1 MANFDKLEK
10 IKRLNDTI
18 APAIRVCVQNL
29 EGTKSVLDSL
39 LKAISQKERAF
50 KEQAIALA
58 KQEEE
63 KQLALIKE
71 QQANEVKPVVE
82 VVEEVK
88 VEEPKKEVVVE
99 EIVETKVEEKVV
111 EAPKKVEQP
120 KVETVKPQPKLQSKP
135 EPQPQQKFQPTVV
148 ETKGEGNT
156 KVKTFT
162 DDKGNIRVRKFLDTS
177 RPQKPVQQAKPQQK
191 PVANGPQRD
200 FSKKAPQQ
208 NANFANKK
216 PQQQFGVGN
225 QTSNFATQPKVA
237 MPSFVPAQNNTRK
250 DNKRRDNA
258 KKNVERSEENFSKKN
273 LITRSFDDY
282 DDEKVV
288 RKAKTKKQDR
298 TSGPVTKIEHA
309 VVETQQVPIKVLS
322 ERIGVTVS
330 EIIKQLFKE
339 GVMKTINDT
348 VEFDYAEYIASM
360 FGVTLEL
367 KEKQTADEILEALA
381 QDNTIPDDT
390 KRAPI
395 VTVMGHV
402 DHGKTSLL
410 DAIRDTNV
418 IAGEAGHIT
427 QHIGAY
433 TVKAKGEQ
441 ITFIDTPGHAAFT
454 EMRARGAKIT
464 DVAIIVVA
472 ADDGIMQQTIEAINH
487 AKAADVSIVVAI
499 NKIDREGANIDRVKQ
514 QLAEQ
519 ELVPEEWGGNTICVP
534 ISAKKRIGIDSL
546 LEAVLLVS
554 EIKDLKGNPKRKGV
568 GTVLEAKIDKG
579 RGVVATV
586 LVSNGTLHI
595 GDSVIAGVATGKVRA
610 MFDDKG
616 KRVKSAGPSTP
627 VEVLGFSEVP
637 DAGDAFSVADEKL
650 VKRVAQ
656 ERKDRSKI
664 ENTKA
669 QAGLTL
675 SGLFDKISQ
684 GELKNLNLIVKT
696 DVLGSYE
703 ALKKSLEEISNDE
716 VKISVI
722 HGGVGAINDT
732 DVMLASASNAIVI
745 GFNVRLDAKSAAEKE
760 KVDVRIY
767 NVIYDAVDDV
777 TKAMKGMLDAKYEEN
792 VIGTAEVRQVFRISG
807 VGAVAGCYV
816 KEGKVVRNAKVRVY
830 RQEAKIY
837 EGELSSLKRFDN
849 DAKEVAQGFECGMSI
864 ANYNDIKVEDIFE
877 FYLMEEVQQ

>member
-1 MANFDKLEK
+1 MANFENYEK
-10 IKRLNDTI
+10 IKRLNDSV
-18 APAIRVCVQNL
+18 ASSFRVCVQNL
-29 EGTKSVLDSL
+29 ESSKSVLDSL
-39 LKAISQKERAF
+39 IRSITQKEKDI
-50 KEQAIALA
+50 KEQARIEALQKA
-58 KQEEE
+58 QLEQAEREKQAQEEVQSVQE
-63 KQLALIKE
+63 K
-71 QQANEVKPVVE
+71 VDVVE
-82 VVEEVK
+82 VVEPIVEQEVKPAVEVQPK
-88 VEEPKKEVVVE
+88 VEEVKA
-99 EIVETKVEEKVV
+99 KVEEKPT
-111 EAPKKVEQP
+111 PKP
-120 KVETVKPQPKLQSKP
+120 
-135 EPQPQQKFQPTVV
+135 QPTVV
-148 ETKGEGNT
+148 ETRSEGNT

-177 RPQKPVQQAKPQQK
+177 RPQKPQPQQK
-191 PVANGPQRD
+191 PQQQGASQQRD
-200 FSKKAPQQ
+200 FSKKGPQQ
-208 NANFANKK
+208 QNPNFAKK
-216 PQQQFGVGN
+216 PQQQGAQN
-225 QTSNFATQPKVA
+225 QSGNFAQSKVA
-237 MPSFVPAQNNTRK
+237 MPTFTPAQNNSRK
-250 DNKRRDNA
+250 DKRRDNP
-258 KKNVERSEENFSKKN
+258 KKNVERNDDNFSSKRN
-273 LITRSFDDY
+273 LITRSYDDY
-282 DDEKVV
+282 DDERVV
-288 RKAKTKKQDR
+288 RKAKSKKADH

-339 GVMKTINDT
+339 GVMKTINDS
-348 VEFDYAEYIASM
+348 VEFDYAEYIAGM

-367 KEKQTADEILEALA
+367 KEKQTADEILEEIAK
-381 QDNTIPDDT
+381 DNSIPDDT

-433 TVKAKGEQ
+433 TVKAKGEP

-472 ADDGIMQQTIEAINH
+472 ADDGIMQQTVEAINH

-534 ISAKKRIGIDSL
+534 ISAKKRINIDAL

-554 EIKDLKGNPKRKGV
+554 EIKDLKGNPKKKGT

-616 KRVKSAGPSTP
+616 KRVKSAGPSMP

-637 DAGDAFSVADEKL
+637 DAGDAFAVADEKL

-656 ERKDRSKI
+656 ERRDRSKI
-664 ENTKA
+664 ENAKA

-675 SGLFDKISQ
+675 TGLFDKISQ

-760 KVDVRIY
+760 KVDVRLY

-777 TKAMKGMLDAKYEEN
+777 TKAMKGMLDAKFEESI
-792 VIGTAEVRQVFRISG
+792 IGTAEVRQVFKISG

-816 KEGKVVRNAKVRVY
+816 KDGKVVRNAKVRVY
-830 RQEAKIY
+830 RQEGKIY

-849 DAKEVAQGFECGMSI
+849 DAKEVAQGFECGLTI
-864 ANYNDIKVEDIFE
+864 ANYNDIKVEDILE
-877 FYLMEEVQQ
+877 FYLMEEVEQ